1 MATKQVRQH
10 KAKERALTLQEREM
24 HRFYQPWLDAQGTSA
39 NVASHVQ
46 DLADV
51 DDFAINTLSDKGFRP
66 LASRDTTLTA
76 FAQLAALRLNV
87 RRAMVS
93 LIDSKHQYILAEA

>member
-51 DDFAINTLSDKGFRP
+51 DDFAINTL
-66 LASRDTTLTA
+66 
-76 FAQLAALRLNV
+76 
-87 RRAMVS
+87 
-93 LIDSKHQYILAEA
+93 